1 MNNSPRS
8 IYLNSNR
15 TPRLS
20 GHFYI
25 FDLAF
30 FALKSILGIARQYNR
45 VKFAFLSLKPRS
57 HVRI

>member
-15 TPRLS
+15 TPRFS
-20 GHFYI
+20 GHFSV

-30 FALKSILGIARQYNR
+30 FALKSTLGIARQYSR
-45 VKFAFLSLKPRS
+45 AKFAFFVPKASES
-57 HVRI
+57 C